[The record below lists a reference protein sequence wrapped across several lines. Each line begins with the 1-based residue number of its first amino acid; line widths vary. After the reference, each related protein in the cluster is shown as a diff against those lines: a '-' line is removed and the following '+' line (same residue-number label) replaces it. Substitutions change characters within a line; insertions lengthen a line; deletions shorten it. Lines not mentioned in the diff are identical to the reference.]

1 MDRVDLLATWQESAA
16 AVLELCAPLTPEQWS
31 APTPCPGWS
40 VADVVAHLVD
50 LESMGAG
57 DPRPE
62 VDVDV
67 AALPHVQN
75 PIGAVIEVGVESRRG
90 LSGAQLLQEY
100 RTVMMRRAAQLDGV
114 TGEVPSLFGG
124 QIPVEQALG
133 MRILDTWVH
142 EQDIRSAIDQPGGMT
157 SAAAQVTG
165 QLLLR
170 GLPVAWGKRVAPPV
184 GAVLRVTVTGPGVVS
199 DQILRIDDDGR
210 ARVLEGPAA
219 EDPAAAPAVHLTMS
233 WPDYLLAATGRVDT
247 GDPSWRASVTLT
259 GSADLVDRTLVALN
273 AVP

>member
-57 DPRPE
+57 DPRPN
-62 VDVDV
+62 VDADV
-67 AALPHVQN
+67 AELPHVQN
-75 PIGAVIEVGVESRRG
+75 PIGAVIEVGVEFRRG
-90 LSGAQLLQEY
+90 LSGAELLQDY

-142 EQDIRSAIDQPGGMT
+142 EQDIRFAIAQPGGMT

-210 ARVLEGPAA
+210 ARVLEGPA
-219 EDPAAAPAVHLTMS
+219 EGDPAGAPTVHLTMT
-233 WPDYLLAATGRVDT
+233 WPDYLRAATGRVDT
-247 GDPSWRASVTLT
+247 GDPSWRAGMSVVGPT
-259 GSADLVDRTLVALN
+259 DLVDRTLVALN

>member
-1 MDRVDLLATWQESAA
+1 MNRDELLTTWQESAA

-40 VADVVAHLVD
+40 VADVVAHLID

-75 PIGAVIEVGVESRRG
+75 PIGAAIEVGVESRRG
-90 LSGAQLLQEY
+90 LSGAELLQDY

-142 EQDIRSAIDQPGGMT
+142 EQDIRSAIAQPGGMT

-210 ARVLEGPAA
+210 ARVLESPAA
-219 EDPAAAPAVHLTMS
+219 GDPASEPVVHLTMS

-247 GDPSWRASVTLT
+247 GDPSWRVGMSLVGPT
-259 GSADLVDRTLVALN
+259 DLVDRTLVALN
-273 AVP
+273 TVP